1 MLDTK
6 STPQLNCVF
15 GLLQQRIAELV
26 IASGLVAEAE
36 PQAVPHYYTAMLS
49 SQHPASS
56 IG

>member
-26 IASGLVAEAE
+26 IASGLVAKAE
-36 PQAVPHYYTAMLS
+36 PQTVPHYYTAMLS